1 MGRAV
6 NFMVMTTQSLPGG
19 DLVERGLEDVSAG
32 IESIASLLVSVGA
45 PRLSRAGI
53 LVEGAFPLPE
63 HRLYAWLENED
74 APRAHSRYNALIR
87 RLVSF
92 ERALACGP

>member
-1 MGRAV
+1 
-6 NFMVMTTQSLPGG
+6 MTTGSLPGD
-19 DLVERGLEDVSAG
+19 DLVEAGLEDLSAG

-53 LVEGAFPLPE
+53 YVSGAFPNPE
-63 HRLYAWLENED
+63 RRLYALLHDED
-74 APRAHSRYNALIR
+74 AARAHSRYNALIR